1 MRQLGLV
8 MSFMLVTVLAF
19 GQKKEL
25 KKAREYKVPSHLVP
39 GFNPRRNSLIDR

>member
-25 KKAREYKVPSHLVP
+25 KKAERSIKSGDIEEAMGLL
-39 GFNPRRNSLIDR
+39 GQA